1 MTRLA
6 RYLFASVFL
15 SAMLAALLSLIPGL
29 AGENKEEGKGIP
41 AFRLGESTQLSE
53 RTLVDFL
60 LEHQLDNQIIYADWQ
75 EPELTLHLVADP
87 QGEEDRLYRDLFMLI
102 KGGLVT
108 TDNVQRV
115 RLNVYD
121 DDQVS
126 DQYKFSILANRAQL
140 EEDPSMKNHSRL
152 PYREYIENAFQV
164 IPHNDI

>member
-15 SAMLAALLSLIPGL
+15 SAMLAAVLSLIPGL
-29 AGENKEEGKGIP
+29 IGKQEEREGIP
-41 AFRLGESTQLSE
+41 AFRLGEAARLTE

-60 LEHQLDNQIIYADWQ
+60 LEHQLENRIIYADWQ

-102 KGGLVT
+102 KSGLVT
-108 TDNVQRV
+108 TTNVQVV

-121 DDQVS
+121 DEQVS
-126 DQYKFSILANRAQL
+126 EQYRFSILAHRAQL
-140 EEDPSMKNHSRL
+140 REDPSMKNRSRL
-152 PYREYIENAFQV
+152 SYREYIENAFQV
-164 IPHNDI
+164 IPRNDI